1 LLKKETRILGL
12 SATPPLKGGT
22 FVVGVVFRG
31 SSWLDGILTCN
42 LRPKSD
48 HKMLSLSRAIA
59 ESRQYSQL
67 HAVIISSDQTV
78 LQLDFQIAELA
89 RRLKLPVILLLKRAR
104 GNKSGQP
111 VGVEQYYLD
120 INGER
125 LHVSAKGISFKKIQ
139 ELFTVGCVPD
149 SCIPEAVRVA
159 DLITKQGLCLL
170 KSQ

>member
-1 LLKKETRILGL
+1 
-12 SATPPLKGGT
+12 
-22 FVVGVVFRG
+22 
-31 SSWLDGILTCN
+31 
-42 LRPKSD
+42 
-48 HKMLSLSRAIA
+48 MLSLSRAIV

-104 GNKSGQP
+104 GKQTGQP
-111 VGVEQYYLD
+111 VGVEQYDLD